1 MNKGGWLGMK
11 ILVLAALLMAGCE
24 TVYHHNTVHQADV
37 VHNDTADV
45 SVEDD
50 TVNLYCERVFCVG
63 E

>member
-1 MNKGGWLGMK
+1 MK